1 LYNPYYLYLND
12 PFQPKHYSKAN
23 NADLEAVDNSNVSK
37 EDHMKIA
44 ICNELFEGW
53 PFEKVFEYI
62 AQLGY
67 DAVELAPFTL
77 AETACDISSSERK
90 RIVGAAK
97 SVGLEIAGLH
107 WLLVKPEGLYI
118 NHPDK
123 KIRKKTQNYL
133 KEVIDLCGDLRG
145 RVLVHGSPNQR
156 NIQAGWDPAETWKR
170 ARETFEI
177 CAEAA
182 EKQGVY
188 YCLEA
193 LTTADTNFINTIDQA
208 LQMVNEVGH
217 PNFKTMFDCRSISAS
232 ATSDLSQVLEK
243 ALQTGNLRHVHINDP
258 NGRGPGFGD
267 LQFGPLLKVLLDGN
281 YPGYISVEVF
291 DFKPDSQ
298 TIASRSLGYLHGIFE
313 TLGVQARRVK
323 F

>member
-1 LYNPYYLYLND
+1 
-12 PFQPKHYSKAN
+12 
-23 NADLEAVDNSNVSK
+23 
-37 EDHMKIA
+37 MKIA

-53 PFEKVFEYI
+53 PFEEVFEYL

-77 AETACDISSSERK
+77 AETASDISPSERK
-90 RIVGAAK
+90 RIVDAAK
-97 SVGLEIAGLH
+97 SSGLEIAGLH

-123 KIRKKTQNYL
+123 EIRKKTQEYL
-133 KEVIDLCGDLRG
+133 KEVIDLCGDLGG
-145 RVLVHGSPNQR
+145 RILVHGSPKQR
-156 NIQAGWDPAETWKR
+156 NIQTGWDSAETWKH

-182 EKQGVY
+182 GKQGVY

-208 LQMVNEVGH
+208 FQMVNEVDH
-217 PNFKTMFDCRSISAS
+217 PNFQTMFDCRSISAS
-232 ATSDLSQVLEK
+232 AGSDLSRVLEK
-243 ALQTGNLRHVHINDP
+243 ALQTGNIKHVHINDP

-267 LQFGPLLKVLLDGN
+267 LQFGSLLKVLRDGN
-281 YPGYISVEVF
+281 YAGYISVEVF
-291 DFKPDSQ
+291 DFKPDPQ
-298 TIASRSLGYLHGIFE
+298 TVASRSLGYLHGIFE
-313 TLGVQARRVK
+313 TLGIQDAYATYS
-323 F
+323 